1 MATKTSVVLLDE
13 KKKPAASSPAGYM
26 ERESTRCFKLGSILF
41 VPTYVQSKMGIVEYV
56 GPSASTE
63 NSRRFTELELRRMGA
78 HRVSEFLWKRAWIDG
93 R

>member
-1 MATKTSVVLLDE
+1 MATKTSVVLLEE
-13 KKKPAASSPAGYM
+13 KKKPTVSNPAGYM
-26 ERESTRCFKLGSILF
+26 ERESIKCFKLGSILF

-63 NSRRFTELELRRMGA
+63 NNRRFSELELRRMGA
-78 HRVSEFLWKRAWIDG
+78 HAVSEFLWKRAWIDG